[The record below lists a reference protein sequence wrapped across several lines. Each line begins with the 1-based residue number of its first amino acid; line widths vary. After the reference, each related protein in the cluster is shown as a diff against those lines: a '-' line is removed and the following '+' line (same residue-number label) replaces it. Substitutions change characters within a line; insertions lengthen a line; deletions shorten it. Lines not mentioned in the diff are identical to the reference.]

1 MNVFSNIELGG
12 VCVKN
17 RFVRSATWE
26 GMATDEGFVTPKL
39 AEYVRRVAEGGVGI
53 VISSHAYV
61 SVEGQAGPWQLGIY
75 NDALIPGLSQ
85 LARAVVAFA
94 QLSHAGA
101 NANAALSGMQPVAP
115 SAIDGNA
122 RGEVPREMNQTDI
135 ERFIADFAEAARRAK
150 DAGFDGVQIHA
161 AHGYGLS
168 QFLSP
173 FYNRRTDRYGG
184 SVANRAR
191 LLIEVYEAVRIVV
204 GDDFPVTA
212 KVNAEDF
219 LEGGFTNGMMVETA
233 LMMEGVGFD
242 AMEMSGG
249 GVFRSKYHSSRTFNP
264 ASPQEETY
272 YRDAAR
278 MYKARVKKMPLMLVG
293 GIRSLEASEKI
304 LADGL
309 ADMIAMSR
317 PFIREPNLIERWQKG
332 DTTRA
337 ICLSCDGCRKPIA
350 NGEGLRCM
358 FVC

>member
-1 MNVFSNIELGG
+1 
-12 VCVKN
+12 
-17 RFVRSATWE
+17 
-26 GMATDEGFVTPKL
+26 
-39 AEYVRRVAEGGVGI
+39 
-53 VISSHAYV
+53 
-61 SVEGQAGPWQLGIY
+61 
-75 NDALIPGLSQ
+75 
-85 LARAVVAFA
+85 
-94 QLSHAGA
+94 
-101 NANAALSGMQPVAP
+101 MQPVAP

-122 RGEVPREMNQTDI
+122 RGEVSREMNQTDI

-173 FYNRRTDRYGG
+173 FYNRRADRYGG

-191 LLIEVYEAVRIVV
+191 LLIDVYEAVRVVV

-212 KVNAEDF
+212 KVNADDF
-219 LEGGFTNGMMVETA
+219 LEGGFTNEMMVETA

-272 YRDAAR
+272 YRDAAQ

-304 LADGL
+304 LTDGL

-332 DTTRA
+332 DTARA
-337 ICLSCDGCRKPIA
+337 TCLSCDGCRKPIA
-350 NGEGLRCM
+350 NGEGLRC
-358 FVC
+358 VVE